1 MSDLT
6 ATQISDLRA
15 DIGDED
21 TPYAF
26 TDAEFQRLWVR
37 ASENYNYTVVLAL
50 RQLLMNAAKF
60 YDYVSGFTRQEQ
72 EKVFGHLKS
81 MHDLWQAQLKSET
94 QVNIVGITIIP
105 PNSENKDVPN
115 A

>member
-1 MSDLT
+1 MPSLT
-6 ATQISDLRA
+6 ATQLADARA
-15 DIGDED
+15 DLGDED

-26 TDAEFQRLWVR
+26 SDDELQRLWTR
-37 ASENYNYTVVLAL
+37 ADENYTRMIVLAL

-72 EKVFGHLKS
+72 EKVFGHLENMYERWSGLDKGE
-81 MHDLWQAQLKSET
+81 A
-94 QVNIVGITIIP
+94 QVNIVGIAVIP
-105 PNSENKDVPN
+105 PAIENKDQPN